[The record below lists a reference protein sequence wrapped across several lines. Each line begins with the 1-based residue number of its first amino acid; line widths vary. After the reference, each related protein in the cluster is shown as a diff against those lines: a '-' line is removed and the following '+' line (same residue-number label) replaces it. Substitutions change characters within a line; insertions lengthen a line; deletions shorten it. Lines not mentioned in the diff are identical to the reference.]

1 MAAAGPR
8 RVEAQLPA
16 GGALSALLGD
26 GAVRD
31 DVTSWISS
39 GKEPWTLWRSG
50 RWERTRPPVPPALR
64 SRCRPGLRS
73 PRVSPQR
80 QREEPADTSDLSGE
94 DDDDYVPYVPVKQR
108 KQQMVMG

>member
-1 MAAAGPR
+1 MALCGMTSLPEAAPGR
-8 RVEAQLPA
+8 SHGGR
-16 GGALSALLGD
+16 GGAEG
-26 GAVRD
+26 G
-31 DVTSWISS
+31 S
-39 GKEPWTLWRSG
+39 GSG
-50 RWERTRPPVPPALR
+50 PPVPPALR
-64 SRCRPGLRS
+64 SRCRRGLPS